1 MKVINLFGAPSC
13 GKSTTMLGLTYQMK
27 MLGLNVENTP
37 EFFKEMIYEDGRTE
51 RFGGQLYILGEQNRR
66 LARLQEKS
74 EFVVTDCPLPLI
86 GYYTSNDYIAGF
98 HNFCNNL
105 NASYDNTNYLI
116 VRKHEFENEKRK
128 HDENESLLIAEQL
141 PQYLD
146 HFGIK
151 YKVMESSEDL
161 VDRILVD
168 LVDENVIT
176 KQHLLKS
183 RNPTVRSKA
192 MIP

>member
-1 MKVINLFGAPSC
+1 MCLEIRV
-13 GKSTTMLGLTYQMK
+13 
-27 MLGLNVENTP
+27 
-37 EFFKEMIYEDGRTE
+37 
-51 RFGGQLYILGEQNRR
+51 
-66 LARLQEKS
+66 
-74 EFVVTDCPLPLI
+74 
-86 GYYTSNDYIAGF
+86 
-98 HNFCNNL
+98 
-105 NASYDNTNYLI
+105 
-116 VRKHEFENEKRK
+116 RK
-128 HDENESLLIAEQL
+128 HDENEALLIAEQL